1 MPVPLSASGPSQV
14 MLEGTAFLAEL
25 EPLAGGAQITVT
37 RAGTGLA
44 MDEGLTAKRV
54 ATAFC
59 VSRGRVLDPGAL
71 GAFSLGSWV
80 FDGGCA

>member
-1 MPVPLSASGPSQV
+1 MPIPLSASGPSEV
-14 MLEGTAFLAEL
+14 VLDSAAYLAEL

-37 RAGTGLA
+37 RAGA
-44 MDEGLTAKRV
+44 DFRMDEGLVAKKV

-59 VSRGRVLDPGAL
+59 TGRGSNLDPRTL
-71 GAFSLGSWV
+71 GAFSQGTWV